1 MKIKHRGTILLG
13 GTLLLLLLAGCAGDD
28 AQADAGASSAA
39 AGAADRSVVEEVP
52 PEQPEESA
60 VEWETQPYED
70 DYFTYE
76 IPATWAKN
84 AEYSSDQPPVA
95 FFTEQAPK
103 TETPSNVIVQVLS
116 LQSRSQDLDY
126 SDPEIQKMD
135 YEFLV
140 SEAGGMPE
148 GIQDKEYMTEKVNG
162 TWIYSLSL
170 TRDAG
175 DGTMVRQTGYFPMG
189 LPYTLVIWATDFQDG
204 CTPTVNEVA
213 KHIGATLSI
222 REN

>member
-1 MKIKHRGTILLG
+1 MKIKHMGTILLG
-13 GTLLLLLLAGCAGDD
+13 GTLSLLLLAGCAGDD

-39 AGAADRSVVEEVP
+39 GNASERSVVEEVP

-70 DYFTYE
+70 AYLSYE

-84 AEYSSDQPPVA
+84 AEYSSDQVA

-126 SDPEIQKMD
+126 SDPEIQKMY

-140 SEAGGMPE
+140 SEAGGLPE
-148 GIQDKEYMTEKVNG
+148 GIQDKEYMTEKING
-162 TWIYSLSL
+162 TWIYSLSF

-175 DGTMVRQTGYFPMG
+175 DGTMVRQTGCFPMG

-204 CTPTVNEVA
+204 CTPLVDEVA

-222 REN
+222 RGN